1 MKINNK
7 YKYHVVILKEALIRE
22 VGIFLDK
29 LMSANII
36 VQTKTYKDFGIASA
50 TLRRLRVGDSSISI
64 AVLRKMPY
72 VLAYN
77 LVEYEKNLKAQE
89 FGQERNRKLGDLP
102 ALFDEFKNL
111 YGFQAS
117 FCLDLIEKGH
127 DLREIV
133 RHA

>member
-1 MKINNK
+1 MEINNQ
-7 YKYHVVILKEALIRE
+7 YKYHVVILKEAFIRE

-64 AVLRKMPY
+64 AVLRKLPY

-77 LVEYEKNLKAQE
+77 LVKYEKKLKAE
-89 FGQERNRKLGDLP
+89 GPGYERNQKQNDLP
-102 ALFDEFKNL
+102 ALFKEFKNL